1 MPYTDF
7 TLDSLLTKFNIGTE
21 IAVLF
26 PDLAPVTPP
35 HDLKITLANSMDLA
49 LLSEK
54 ARSEYIVAPLLMAV
68 RLMLNKQVSIYSG
81 QRLDVD
87 PAAGLYG
94 ECDFLLTMTK
104 PLPFIKAPIVS
115 VIEAKKND
123 IDLGLGQ
130 CAAQMLGSV
139 RFNQRTSPE
148 LDTAYGC
155 VTTGETWQ
163 FLRLQKEMVSLDQN
177 RYYLKNELG
186 LILAAFLT
194 ALSPYLPESS

>member
-7 TLDSLLTKFNIGTE
+7 TLDSLLAKFDIVAE

-26 PDLAPVTPP
+26 PDLAPAVPP
-35 HDLKITLANSMDLA
+35 HDLEVTLANSMDLA

-54 ARSEYIVAPLLMAV
+54 ARSEYIVAPVLMAV
-68 RLMLNKQVSIYSG
+68 RLMLDKKIAIYSG

-87 PAAGLYG
+87 PATGLYG

-115 VIEAKKND
+115 VTEAKKND
-123 IDLGLGQ
+123 IDIGIGQ
-130 CAAQMLGSV
+130 CAAQMLGSL
-139 RFNQRTSPE
+139 RFNQRTSPNFN
-148 LDTAYGC
+148 TTYGC
-155 VTTGETWQ
+155 VTTGEAWQ
-163 FLRLQKEMVSLDQN
+163 FLRLHNEILSLDQN

-186 LILAAFLT
+186 LILAVFMT
-194 ALSPYLPESS
+194 ALSPYLSDSL